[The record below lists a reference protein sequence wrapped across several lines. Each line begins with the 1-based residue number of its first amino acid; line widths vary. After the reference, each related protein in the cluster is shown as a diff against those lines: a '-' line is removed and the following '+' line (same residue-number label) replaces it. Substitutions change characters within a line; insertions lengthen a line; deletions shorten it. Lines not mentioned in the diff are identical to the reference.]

1 MSELEKFLQ
10 QAAERLAQKLNE
22 VQQPRQ
28 GQPPKQA
35 GGAGQRPRGNQ
46 PASNLPPANS
56 PPVAGRP
63 QPRRPQSQRL
73 SQTAMR
79 TAERIPPQAEIIEAE
94 ILSNLTPRELGPN
107 PLSSLDT
114 RPALAQQISQ
124 ADERMSGHVRDVFDH
139 QVSQL
144 RAPSGALGQGAVQGN
159 IQAGVDLQ
167 RRQMDVSPL
176 LKMLR
181 QPQTLRAAFIA
192 SEIFKRKFE

>member
-1 MSELEKFLQ
+1 MSDLEKFLQ
-10 QAAERLAQKLNE
+10 QAAERLAQKLND

-28 GQPPKQA
+28 AQPPKQA
-35 GGAGQRPRGNQ
+35 GAAGQRPPRNQ
-46 PASNLPPANS
+46 PASNRPPAKS
-56 PPVAGRP
+56 PPAAERP
-63 QPRRPQSQRL
+63 QPQRL
-73 SQTAMR
+73 GQRSVR
-79 TAERIPPQAEIIEAE
+79 TAERVPPQAEIIEAE
-94 ILSNLTPRELGPN
+94 ILPSGAPRESGPN

-124 ADERMSGHVRDVFDH
+124 ADERMSGHVRNVFDH

-144 RAPSGALGQGAVQGN
+144 RAPSGALGQGAVHGN
-159 IQAGVDLQ
+159 IQAGLDLQ

-176 LKMLR
+176 VKMLR